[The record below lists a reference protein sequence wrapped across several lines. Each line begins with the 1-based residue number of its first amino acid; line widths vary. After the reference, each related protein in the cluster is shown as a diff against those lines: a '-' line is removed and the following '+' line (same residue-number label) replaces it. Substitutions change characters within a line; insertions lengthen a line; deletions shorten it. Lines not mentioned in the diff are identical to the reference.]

1 MEFEDQKLDFKKNKI
16 VTIIISKWKIL
27 IQITFYEFETKKK
40 DAKSKQLT
48 NKQCHVVIYI
58 LQQLLQYMKNKEK
71 LERCY

>member
-1 MEFEDQKLDFKKNKI
+1 MNLKQ
-16 VTIIISKWKIL
+16 
-27 IQITFYEFETKKK
+27 KKK